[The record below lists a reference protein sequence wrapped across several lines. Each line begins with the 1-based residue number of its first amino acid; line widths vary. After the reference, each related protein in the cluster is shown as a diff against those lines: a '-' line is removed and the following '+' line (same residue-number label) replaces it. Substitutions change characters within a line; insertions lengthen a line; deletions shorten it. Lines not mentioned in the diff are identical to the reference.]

1 MRAQDSAVGV
11 ALIDYY
17 VAQRAQEAGPP
28 LMARQEGEVQE
39 VGVGEHDVGVSARPI
54 ALGQG
59 GVAIA
64 GADAHG
70 ADRPGRDAVG
80 ALDGLDLGHESF
92 QGGRLVGGEGLGGGE
107 VQRGR
112 AAAVFRDVGSQGA
125 GSPSDVGSSAGTPGT
140 AGARFAVPGAAP
152 GAALSGRPGSR
163 IGPLGGEY
171 VGDGRQPGRQRLA
184 RARTG
189 GQDGVATG
197 VDGVGGPGLVH
208 PRRLHPEVLVGGYEQ
223 RIRPGGPL
231 AVAGGVRGSALE
243 VDEPAVARTDALQE
257 LGEVASG
264 PVCHEASVPQ
274 GCDTN
279 PPASLLP
286 NSAMASSVCFCRS
299 RRQTMFP

>member
-1 MRAQDSAVGV
+1 M
-11 ALIDYY
+11 
-17 VAQRAQEAGPP
+17 
-28 LMARQEGEVQE
+28 QE

-92 QGGRLVGGEGLGGGE
+92 QGGRLVGGEGLGRGE
-107 VQRGR
+107 VKRGR
-112 AAAVFRDVGSQGA
+112 VAAVFRDAGSRDA
-125 GSPSDVGSSAGTPGT
+125 GSPS
-140 AGARFAVPGAAP
+140 
-152 GAALSGRPGSR
+152 GAALSGLSGLSDLSGRSAGRP
-163 IGPLGGEY
+163 GPLGGEY
-171 VGDGRQPGRQRLA
+171 VRDCRQPGRQRLA
-184 RARTG
+184 RARAG
-189 GQDGVATG
+189 GQDSVAAG

-208 PRRLHPEVLVGGYEQ
+208 PRRLHPEVPVGGDEQ
-223 RIRPGGPL
+223 RVRPGGPL
-231 AVAGGVRGSALE
+231 AVLCGPCRGALE

-264 PVCHEASVPQ
+264 PVCHGDSVPQ

-279 PPASLLP
+279 S
-286 NSAMASSVCFCRS
+286 
-299 RRQTMFP
+299 Q

>member
-107 VQRGR
+107 VQRGW
-112 AAAVFRDVGSQGA
+112 AAAVFRDA
-125 GSPSDVGSSAGTPGT
+125 GSRRWP
-140 AGARFAVPGAAP
+140 
-152 GAALSGRPGSR
+152 
-163 IGPLGGEY
+163 GPLGGEY

-184 RARTG
+184 RARAG

-243 VDEPAVARTDALQE
+243 VDEPAVARADALQE

-286 NSAMASSVCFCRS
+286 NSAMVSSVCFCRS